1 MPERNLD
8 VFGVDPLP
16 KEIDTVI
23 IGVDPGVTTGV
34 SVIAYNSRDFPASPG
49 DVPFWGSSQKS
60 YGGSG
65 NVSDVVGG
73 PMVEQRIA
81 RDIADIALCLV
92 DRPDVRIIFA
102 IEDFIIRKVNTSRDF
117 LAPVRITSGILQ
129 EITGERF
136 KNRKIEVSIQA
147 PSDAKVVCKDE
158 RMNTWGFT
166 IKTQRDRHSRD
177 ADRHSVLCLRYLME
191 KRNRSFSA
199 IETS

>member
-1 MPERNLD
+1 MPERNVE
-8 VFGVDPLP
+8 VFGENSLP
-16 KEIDTVI
+16 KEVDTVI

-34 SVIAYNSRDFPASPG
+34 SVVAYNSQDFPASPSE
-49 DVPFWGSSQKS
+49 VPFWGSSQKS

-65 NVSDVVGG
+65 NASDIVGG
-73 PMVEQRIA
+73 TMVEQRIA
-81 RDIADIALCLV
+81 RDIANIALRLV

-102 IEDFIIRKVNTSRDF
+102 IEDFIIRKVNSSRDF

-136 KNRKIEVSIQA
+136 KSRNIEVSIQS
-147 PSDAKVVCKDE
+147 PSDAKTVCKDE
-158 RMNTWGFT
+158 RMDAWGFT
-166 IKTQRDRHSRD
+166 IRTQKDRHSRD

-191 KRNRSFSA
+191 KRNRLFFA